1 MDQYTFQQLQEI
13 VHHYE
18 GYLSNTDRNKV
29 RALLGSIQSNWASM
43 EALQSENN
51 ALQYKQVEQFSSL
64 RNNTSAY
71 DDQTQKTIKHNHE
84 LIYALSI
91 HLKRATSSILQI
103 IENNMQGENT
113 MADWSPSACYP
124 SGAYETVQEEEV
136 RPTGVHTPSFYVPEY
151 SMPSHPRSASLPSQR
166 KMEESP
172 FEAQSMGRFP
182 VSYRNRSMSNPPPPV
197 QQHYYPMNTSA
208 PVPLQPVDRSNDG
221 QWNGPSPSINPVPHE
236 KPYSSSYAMIPPH
249 PQSESM
255 SHTSKSS
262 DSKSDEEIDNKSS
275 KWKTQLCVFYMHNQC
290 TKTKEEC
297 PFAHGASDL
306 RDGKDKYFINHPKYK
321 TSLCHYYLNGS
332 CMFDACR
339 CKFAHGIED
348 LRK

>member
-1 MDQYTFQQLQEI
+1 MI
-13 VHHYE
+13 RH
-18 GYLSNTDRNKV
+18 KV
-29 RALLGSIQSNWASM
+29 CLECCGWNGI
-43 EALQSENN
+43 E
-51 ALQYKQVEQFSSL
+51 
-64 RNNTSAY
+64 
-71 DDQTQKTIKHNHE
+71 TIKHNHE

-124 SGAYETVQEEEV
+124 SGAYETVQEEEA

-151 SMPSHPRSASLPSQR
+151 SMSPHPRTASLPSQR
-166 KMEESP
+166 RMEESP

-236 KPYSSSYAMIPPH
+236 EPYSSSYAMIPPH

-275 KWKTQLCVFYMHNQC
+275 YVLKGCFNMKYRKWKTQLCVFYMHNQC

-306 RDGKDKYFINHPKYK
+306 RDV
-321 TSLCHYYLNGS
+321 
-332 CMFDACR
+332 
-339 CKFAHGIED
+339 
-348 LRK
+348 